1 MGVALDIYGPAGDVC
16 WISGDNY
23 LHQFFLD
30 GLIAVLSIAWNFFV
44 IVRSVCIIKRQKAR
58 MTAENGIV
66 LRMMCVFFCTTNKQT
81 AATDDDAMTLAA
93 EFLFCFCLFL
103 VALCSSSSS
112 SSLCRSSS

>member
-1 MGVALDIYGPAGDVC
+1 MHCGRLRQCAVLIYVFYLQVGVALDIYGPAGDVC

-30 GLIAVLSIAWNFFV
+30 GLIAVLSIAWNLFV

-66 LRMMCVFFCTTNKQT
+66 LRMMCV
-81 AATDDDAMTLAA
+81 
-93 EFLFCFCLFL
+93 
-103 VALCSSSSS
+103 VIHG
-112 SSLCRSSS
+112 